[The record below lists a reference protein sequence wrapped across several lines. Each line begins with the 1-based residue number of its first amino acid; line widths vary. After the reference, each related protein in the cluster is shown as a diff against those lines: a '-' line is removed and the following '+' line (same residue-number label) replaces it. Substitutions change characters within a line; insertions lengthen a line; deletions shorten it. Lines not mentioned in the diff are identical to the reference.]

1 MANCL
6 VLGGNGLIGSFIAEQ
21 LASQG
26 HSVKAF
32 DRFNGQD
39 NLKNAAGVEKVKGD
53 YLKREQVK
61 KALEGIE
68 IVFHSLHTTVPVSS
82 IKDPLHDAETN
93 ILPAIGLLEDCVGAG
108 VKKFVYLSSI
118 AVYGIPEKS
127 PIGEDAKTIPVSPYG
142 VSKLAIEEY
151 VKYFG
156 RAKGLGF
163 VIVRPSATYG
173 ERQVLSPETGVVAN
187 FVFNALK
194 KQALSIRGKGEAVR
208 DLTHGEDIAKGVLKA
223 AFTDAKSKIFN
234 LGTGKGISLNKLAE
248 KVGEAVGEKPEIK
261 YEGSSR
267 GIQEHVYDVS
277 RAKEEL
283 GWEAE
288 IEIAEGLKRCVEKFK
303 EVI

>member
-1 MANCL
+1 MTNCL

-26 HSVKAF
+26 HKVRAF
-32 DRFNGQD
+32 DKFWEQD
-39 NLKNAAGVEKVKGD
+39 NLKSAAGIEKFKGD
-53 YLKREQVK
+53 YLKRGDLK
-61 KALEGIE
+61 RTLEGIGV
-68 IVFHSLHTTVPVSS
+68 VFHSLHTTVPVSS

-93 ILPAIGLLEDCVGAG
+93 ILPAIGLLEDAVGAG

-127 PIGEDAKTIPVSPYG
+127 PISERASTIPVSPYG

-156 RAKGLGF
+156 RAKNLDF
-163 VIVRPSATYG
+163 VIVRPSASYG
-173 ERQVLSPETGVVAN
+173 ERQGFSPETGVVAN
-187 FVFNALK
+187 FVFKALK

-208 DLTHGEDIAKGVLKA
+208 DLTHGEDIAKGVVKA
-223 AFTDAKSKIFN
+223 AFTETKSRVFN
-234 LGTGKGISLNKLAE
+234 LGTGKGISLNELAK
-248 KVGEAVGEKPEIK
+248 KVGEAVGEKLEIK
-261 YEGSSR
+261 YEGSAR

-277 RAKEEL
+277 RAKQEL

-288 IEIAEGLKRCVEKFK
+288 IGIEEGVKKCVEAFREK
-303 EVI
+303 I